1 MATLLPKAYENKRH
15 YLFNMP
21 GNETAEQQYTLL

>member
-1 MATLLPKAYENKRH
+1 MATLLPKANDKKRK

-21 GNETAEQQYTLL
+21 GNETADQQYTLL